1 MSKGVKAERE
11 FRGGMRC
18 SGKAPG
24 DCREVASVRGEW
36 LVTHSGGGRLEQVFP
51 CDARFG

>member
-24 DCREVASVRGEW
+24 DCREMRGEW